1 MVAFRNFVNAP
12 KNRLNASYVGTL
24 TIGAEDWSDLLTGE
38 DME

>member
-1 MVAFRNFVNAP
+1 MIAFCNFVNAP

-24 TIGAEDWSDLLTGE
+24 TIGVEDWGDLLTAE